1 MPRKPKQNNTN
12 IVNEISSFVSKAN
25 GEQSYPVGDDDELS
39 DDEINIYLSS
49 IKENKRV
56 HSTPIGE
63 QTATVQQEPP
73 TPKPKKVY
81 KKKVVSGA
89 IRDVVPSLISS
100 ASGSVAKPEPQRMLD
115 SDEKH
120 FKLFE
125 QYRSELDNLK
135 TEITFLKSTPDQT
148 SRVAP
153 PTGTVVKSD
162 TDMRRELLKLRF
174 N

>member
-25 GEQSYPVGDDDELS
+25 GEQSYPIGDDDELS

-73 TPKPKKVY
+73 KSKAKKVY

-89 IRDVVPSLISS
+89 TRDVVPS
-100 ASGSVAKPEPQRMLD
+100 EPQRMLD

-153 PTGTVVKSD
+153 PKSD

>member
-1 MPRKPKQNNTN
+1 MPRKQKQNNTN

-49 IKENKRV
+49 IKENQR
-56 HSTPIGE
+56 E

-73 TPKPKKVY
+73 KSKAKKVY

-89 IRDVVPSLISS
+89 TRDVVPS
-100 ASGSVAKPEPQRMLD
+100 EPQRMLD

-153 PTGTVVKSD
+153 PTGTVVLPVAPPKSD